1 MKIFSPICLIAAVAI
16 SFGQFAYSQGNPEA
30 AKLARE
36 GAQAGR
42 DQDWDKAVSLF
53 RRATEIDRKNAPN
66 LAAALQ
72 QRAAAYFAQQKFD
85 LAMADFSEAIKLTPN
100 DPNVYERRAYIE
112 MQVRDYD
119 EALADYSQA
128 IKLRPNEVRYYLL
141 RSYIYE
147 TKGDIKN
154 SMADTDKVL
163 ELQPKNPEALAR
175 KQRLKTILQSQAAPP
190 PPPGPIKNPAQPPPA
205 PGKTP

>member
-1 MKIFSPICLIAAVAI
+1 MAI
-16 SFGQFAYSQGNPEA
+16 SFGQFAHAQGNAEA

-36 GAQAGR
+36 AAQAGR
-42 DQDWDKAVSLF
+42 DQDWDKAVALF
-53 RRATEIDRKNAPN
+53 RRATDLDRKNAPN
-66 LAAALQ
+66 LSAALQ
-72 QRAAAYFAQQKFD
+72 QRAVAYFGQQKFD
-85 LAMADFSEAIKLTPN
+85 MAMADFSEALKLTPN
-100 DPNVYERRAYIE
+100 DPSVYERRAYIE

-119 EALADYSQA
+119 KALADYSQA

-147 TKGDIKN
+147 TRGDIKN

-163 ELQPKNPEALAR
+163 QLQPKNPEALGR
-175 KQRLKTILQSQAAPP
+175 KQRLQTILQSQAAQAAQT
-190 PPPGPIKNPAQPPPA
+190 PPPGPIKNPAKPPPS